1 MYGPA
6 RRSPQPRPANT
17 EAKEQRSMRCFLH
30 PGSRM
35 QDLPTTRLLFL
46 QRQKGYNLRQL
57 AQSADWSGRTSSYR
71 RQQLCKIVLRAWQT
85 LLEQSLCDR
94 RKSVS
99 LRVKWELGPRCILQK
114 DGRAKDKFFS
124 GLEQFYLQSEMT
136 PQGTLNFCR
145 NGSNLPNKCFYFSCW
160 GELVTFVKDNKPRGL
175 HNQSGLDRGW
185 FTHWASRDAEFY
197 GVCQKSKVKCTI
209 RLNALWCKNMFYP
222 RAGPWEVCRFLK
234 AL

>member
-1 MYGPA
+1 MAQRVGLHNRGRPT
-6 RRSPQPRPANT
+6 PR
-17 EAKEQRSMRCFLH
+17 QRSKGQWDASCTRDPGCRICQRRASCFCRGRKDLIRVSWRSQLIGLDGPVPTDANSYAKLFCVHGRRCWDSPLW
-30 PGSRM
+30 P
-35 QDLPTTRLLFL
+35 
-46 QRQKGYNLRQL
+46 QKV
-57 AQSADWSGRTSSYR
+57 
-71 RQQLCKIVLRAWQT
+71 C
-85 LLEQSLCDR
+85 
-94 RKSVS
+94 
-99 LRVKWELGPRCILQK
+99 VKWELGPRCILQK
-114 DGRAKDKFFS
+114 DGRAKDTFFS

-185 FTHWASRDAEFY
+185 FTHWASRDAGFY

-209 RLNALWCKNMFYP
+209 RLNALWCKNMFFP